1 MKSRSKQ
8 TSSRPFSADK
18 VSLNADF
25 QVNNQSLLSVTDC
38 LSMNSCTHSFFE
50 FCTVLEKHEKSLLSN
65 LNASAKNLLDIRI
78 EEKELNDL
86 WLNVLVEE
94 CLNFYEAGGT
104 CNKNTSVDICR
115 IVHDIMGVEKI
126 AFEAFEF
133 IPPAHG
139 YLAECFKKTHGH
151 RISNEIAD
159 QISFLLQYTNLV
171 ENFIRRDRLFAKE
184 EMHQMFESL
193 CKGAIPLD
201 VLAVENKLRLGKI
214 LELSATPVDLPVG
227 KKQEVSDEVLSA
239 IRSEIEG
246 LKFNA
251 SHEYWVKGI
260 VLVCGHMRQM
270 VIEPGK
276 YGVEGTLN
284 AYAYWILENC
294 PLVSEVYTHE
304 QLVKVLGKSE
314 PYSSKVVKKVLGDDP
329 KEFMK

>member
-38 LSMNSCTHSFFE
+38 LSLNSCTHSFFE

-65 LNASAKNLLDIRI
+65 LNASAKNLLDIRM

-94 CLNFYEAGGT
+94 CLNFYEAGGI
-104 CNKNTSVDICR
+104 CDKNSPVDVCR
-115 IVHDIMGVEKI
+115 IVRDIMGVEKI

-139 YLAECFKKTHGH
+139 YFAECLKKTHGY
-151 RISNEIAD
+151 RISKEIAD
-159 QISFLLQYTNLV
+159 QINFLSHYTNMV
-171 ENFIRRDRLFAKE
+171 ENFIRRDSLFAKE

-193 CKGAIPLD
+193 CKGTIPLD

-214 LELSATPVDLPVG
+214 LEQSAAPVDLPVD
-227 KKQEVSDEVLSA
+227 KKPEVSAEMLSA

-270 VIEPGK
+270 IIEPGK
-276 YGVEGTLN
+276 YGVEGTLD

-294 PLVSEVYTHE
+294 PLVSQVYTHE

>member
-65 LNASAKNLLDIRI
+65 LNASAKNLLNIRI

-139 YLAECFKKTHGH
+139 YFAECLKKTHGH

-184 EMHQMFESL
+184 EMHQMFDSL

-214 LELSATPVDLPVG
+214 LELSAAPVDLPVG

-260 VLVCGHMRQM
+260 ILVCGHMRQM